1 MTCITW
7 GEEKQMTWGFLDA
20 YCDEAYALLSIDDWL
35 HADRKSPDGLD
46 LQTLRSDLAQIKDH
60 AAVAHA

>member
-1 MTCITW
+1 
-7 GEEKQMTWGFLDA
+7 MTWGFLDA

-46 LQTLRSDLAQIKDH
+46 LETLRSDLAQIKDH
-60 AAVAHA
+60 AAVAVS